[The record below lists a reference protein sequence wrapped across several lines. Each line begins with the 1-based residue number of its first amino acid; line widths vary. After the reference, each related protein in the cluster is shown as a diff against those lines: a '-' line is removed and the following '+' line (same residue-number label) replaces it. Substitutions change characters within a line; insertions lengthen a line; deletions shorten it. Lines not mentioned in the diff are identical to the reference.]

1 MKTKYTKD
9 EIKAIVDGTGI
20 DVSAITDVDQ
30 YEVGRYYYDETTH
43 EEKFRP
49 YTMDEINAMLDRAE
63 ADIAAGRGIPD
74 EEVWRDFREEFL
86 HEMVEE
92 SELQISEGKFQDC
105 EIMMHNLRN
114 KYIGKHLQ
122 VDVA

>member
-1 MKTKYTKD
+1 MKTKYTTD

-63 ADIAAGRGIPD
+63 ADIAAGRGIPH
-74 EEVWRDFREEFL
+74 EEVMRELLEEFAQEDAEEEL
-86 HEMVEE
+86 ALMDSSVEQE
-92 SELQISEGKFQDC
+92 YLMEA
-105 EIMMHNLRN
+105 
-114 KYIGKHLQ
+114 
-122 VDVA
+122 V

>member
-63 ADIAAGRGIPD
+63 ADMRQGAEYLTKKCGVRWKRILCTLWLKNRSGNLLRVSGRTAK
-74 EEVWRDFREEFL
+74 L
-86 HEMVEE
+86 
-92 SELQISEGKFQDC
+92 
-105 EIMMHNLRN
+105 
-114 KYIGKHLQ
+114 
-122 VDVA
+122 